1 MTLPPTILT
10 LFLSGWLQVAGAL
23 AEEGV
28 GLEEIAK
35 RVSLVAKAMGEYQPQ
50 GWEDVAD
57 LGIQSRL
64 LPEAFLCFPGGLGGS
79 PVGGPGAWKP

>member
-1 MTLPPTILT
+1 M
-10 LFLSGWLQVAGAL
+10 AGAL

-64 LPEAFLCFPGGLGGS
+64 LPAIPEAFPCFPGGWGKV
-79 PVGGPGAWKP
+79 PCGGPGTWKP

>member
-1 MTLPPTILT
+1 M
-10 LFLSGWLQVAGAL
+10 AGAL

-64 LPEAFLCFPGGLGGS
+64 LPAIPEAFPCFPRGWGKVPCGS
-79 PVGGPGAWKP
+79 PGTWKP

>member
-1 MTLPPTILT
+1 M
-10 LFLSGWLQVAGAL
+10 AGAL

-35 RVSLVAKAMGEYQPQ
+35 RVNEVAKAMGECQPQ

-64 LPEAFLCFPGGLGGS
+64 LPVTPKAFPYFPGGWGKV
-79 PVGGPGAWKP
+79 P